1 MAITNSSTP
10 ASRDRYVGL
19 QFAAWAALAVAADL
33 GTKFWAVTAL
43 ADGRVVLSDW
53 FSLMLVFNTGV
64 AGGASIGAYTWHFN
78 VLSTLATVAL
88 VVSVVLPLARVD
100 RRAAMA
106 MGLIAGGASGNLAS
120 LIGEPRGVPDFLAQR
135 LGDSIL
141 VYNLADVALWIG
153 AALLVPVT
161 LGLVKAVRTERAQRA
176 LSLGAQQA

>member
-1 MAITNSSTP
+1 
-10 ASRDRYVGL
+10 
-19 QFAAWAALAVAADL
+19 
-33 GTKFWAVTAL
+33 
-43 ADGRVVLSDW
+43 
-53 FSLMLVFNTGV
+53 
-64 AGGASIGAYTWHFN
+64 